1 VKAAVSPSLTCRG
14 ACPRRHIRA
23 SRRRSALGAG
33 KLDGSGPGRALPER
47 RPRAIALSGRGPPG
61 ADRSGHRSEEPM
73 MPYSSARCHGNSV
86 LFVEEIP
93 SRTRGGCMG
102 LFPWIPRIFTDVPGL
117 CGRNPSSTPDS
128 PTGMARP
135 LPLPHDRRIR
145 CGFDVACAQCQ
156 TARSPSVRVVQ

>member
-1 VKAAVSPSLTCRG
+1 
-14 ACPRRHIRA
+14 
-23 SRRRSALGAG
+23 
-33 KLDGSGPGRALPER
+33 
-47 RPRAIALSGRGPPG
+47 
-61 ADRSGHRSEEPM
+61 M

-93 SRTRGGCMG
+93 SRTRGGYMG
-102 LFPWIPRIFTDVPGL
+102 LFLWIPRIFTDVPGL
-117 CGRNPSSTPDS
+117 CARNPSSTPDS

-135 LPLPHDRRIR
+135 LPPPHERRIR